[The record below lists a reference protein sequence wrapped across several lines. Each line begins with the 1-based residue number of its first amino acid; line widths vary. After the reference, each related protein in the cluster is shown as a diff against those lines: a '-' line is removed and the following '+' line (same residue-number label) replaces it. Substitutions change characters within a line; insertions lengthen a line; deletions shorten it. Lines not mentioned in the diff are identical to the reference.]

1 MIEDFQIVDYTQ
13 RMERMFEY
21 TSVSELPVQEAK
33 ETGDLK
39 LTADYLKS
47 LADITI
53 EEKIKMALF
62 HPSVEAGK
70 FEFLEINDN
79 KIDQ

>member
-1 MIEDFQIVDYTQ
+1 
-13 RMERMFEY
+13 MERMFEY
-21 TSVSELPVQEAK
+21 TSVSEMLVQEAPK
-33 ETGDLK
+33 SDNIK
-39 LTADYLKS
+39 LTADYLRS

-62 HPSVEAGK
+62 HPSVEAGE
-70 FEFLEINDN
+70 FEFLENNDN